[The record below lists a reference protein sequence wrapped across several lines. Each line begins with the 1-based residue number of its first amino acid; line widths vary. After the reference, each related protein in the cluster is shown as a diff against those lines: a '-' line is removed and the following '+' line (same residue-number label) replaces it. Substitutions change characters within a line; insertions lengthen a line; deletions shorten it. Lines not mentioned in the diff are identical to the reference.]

1 LPVSRRE
8 FIKIGAAGAI
18 GFGIASAI
26 EIPILENIIQNDN
39 KKVSQE
45 QSQVSQGDQAFLTL
59 NTTEQAIVEA
69 VAETMIPTDS
79 NGPGA
84 KEAGVIYFIDKQL
97 AGDYGNNARMYMQ
110 GPFVQP
116 NQTSPITV
124 NGITYSEGTAPARMT
139 AGTYYQYPI
148 NLREFW
154 RNGLS
159 FLDAYA
165 QSAYGNNFAKL
176 TSTQMTQVLTDL
188 WNNKP
193 TNFTGP
199 TPQEFFSEMHNLVM
213 EGFFSDPLY
222 GGNVGLV
229 SWILVGFNGT
239 NDGKAQGY
247 TPPQEMLSTTPIRL
261 PPRSL
266 ADLQKSLQTSGG
278 M

>member
-1 LPVSRRE
+1 MPISRRE

-18 GFGIASAI
+18 GIGVASAI
-26 EIPILENIIQNDN
+26 EIPILENTIQNEN
-39 KKVSQE
+39 KKANQA
-45 QSQVSQGDQAFLTL
+45 QSQVSEGQQAFLTL

-97 AGDYGNNARMYMQ
+97 AGDYGNNARMYTQ
-110 GPFVQP
+110 GPFIRP

-124 NGITYSEGTAPARMT
+124 NGITYSQGSAPARINS
-139 AGTYYQYPI
+139 GTGYQYPI

-159 FLDAYA
+159 FLDSYA
-165 QSAYGNNFAKL
+165 KSAYGTSFAL
-176 TSTQMTQVLTDL
+176 LSNDQRTSVLTDL

-199 TPQEFFSEMHNLVM
+199 NSQEFFSEMHNLVM
-213 EGFFSDPLY
+213 EGFFSDPIY

-229 SWILVGFNGT
+229 SWTLLGFNGT
-239 NDGKAQGY
+239 NGGYSQGY
-247 TPPQEMLSTTPIRL
+247 NPVQEMVMTTPVRIK
-261 PPRSL
+261 PMSL
-266 ADLQKSLQTSGG
+266 ADLQKSGAMT
-278 M
+278 

>member
-1 LPVSRRE
+1 MPISRRD

-18 GFGIASAI
+18 GIGVASAI
-26 EIPILENIIQNDN
+26 EIPILENTIQNQN
-39 KKVSQE
+39 KKANQA
-45 QSQVSQGDQAFLTL
+45 QSQVSQGQQAFLTL
-59 NTTEQAIVEA
+59 NPTEQAIVEA

-110 GPFVQP
+110 GPFIQP

-124 NGITYSEGTAPARMT
+124 NGVTYSQGSAPARINS
-139 AGTYYQYPI
+139 GTGYQYPI
-148 NLREFW
+148 NLRELW

-159 FLDAYA
+159 FLDDYA
-165 QSAYGNNFAKL
+165 NSAYGNSFSKL
-176 TSTQMTQVLTDL
+176 TNDQRTSVLTDL

-199 TPQEFFSEMHNLVM
+199 NPQEFFSEMHNLVM
-213 EGFFSDPLY
+213 EGFFSDPIW
-222 GGNVGLV
+222 GGNIGLV
-229 SWILVGFNGT
+229 SWKLNGFNGT
-239 NDGKAQGY
+239 NDGTAQGY
-247 TPPQEMLSTTPIRL
+247 NPPQEMLSTTPIRL
-261 PPRSL
+261 PPKSL
-266 ADLQKSLQTSGG
+266 ADLQKSGG